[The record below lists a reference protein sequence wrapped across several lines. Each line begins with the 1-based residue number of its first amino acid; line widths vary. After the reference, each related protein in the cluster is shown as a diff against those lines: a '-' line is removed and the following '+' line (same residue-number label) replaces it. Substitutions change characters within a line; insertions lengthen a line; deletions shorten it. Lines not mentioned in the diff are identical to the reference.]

1 MTYEPVG
8 IASSASTHESQSI
21 GMFGYFPSYAI
32 GELKAAQFFD
42 AARRADSSI
51 LPALAEG
58 DFSPWSGW
66 LKENVH
72 SHGSLYPSPV
82 MMERA
87 TGSLLDVKIFKRHL
101 EARYLAG

>member
-8 IASSASTHESQSI
+8 SAKKRDESDSMKSYEELMDQYDPGASTAELDRD
-21 GMFGYFPSYAI
+21 F
-32 GELKAAQFFD
+32 GELEAF
-42 AARRADSSI
+42 

-87 TGSLLDVKIFKRHL
+87 TGSLPDVKIFKRHL